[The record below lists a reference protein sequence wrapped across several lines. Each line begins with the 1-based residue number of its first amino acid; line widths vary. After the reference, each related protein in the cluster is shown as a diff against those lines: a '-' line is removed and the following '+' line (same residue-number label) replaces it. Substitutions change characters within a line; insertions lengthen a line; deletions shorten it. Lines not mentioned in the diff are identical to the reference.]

1 MPFGDFDPADFNIDF
16 FTGYVEG
23 TAEGSLVI
31 DGSAIMRGGRRRV
44 PDVGGGRIFLVPA
57 ERPVE
62 LYAAAA
68 LKLDG
73 RARAQLGLTATA
85 LAGLDLQGSAEA
97 LVLNGDDDDE
107 ILLLLAVAA

>member
-1 MPFGDFDPADFNIDF
+1 MPLGDFDPADFNIDF
-16 FTGYVEG
+16 FTGFVEG

-31 DGSAIMRGGRRRV
+31 DGSAVMRGGRRVREV
-44 PDVGGGRIFLVPA
+44 AGGRIFLVPVA
-57 ERPVE
+57 RPVE
-62 LYAAAA
+62 LYAAAT

-73 RARAQLGLTATA
+73 HARAQLGLAAAA
-85 LAGLDLQGSAEA
+85 LAGLNLQGSAEA